1 MMRRKISEFISYT
14 NIPKMEKRSDIS
26 IKTIAKIKNK
36 ISPSCEDQKQRT
48 ISHTINMPL
57 KDIIKLE

>member
-1 MMRRKISEFISYT
+1 
-14 NIPKMEKRSDIS
+14 MEKRSDIS
-26 IKTIAKIKNK
+26 IKTIAKVKYK